1 MDKWIGRY
9 QIIETLG
16 KGGMGVVYG
25 ARDPEL
31 ERDVAIKVVLGWA
44 QYDEDAMARFN
55 REARVVAQLQHPHI
69 VTVFDA
75 GRTDEGLPYF
85 VMEYLEGTDLGKILE
100 RQGSLS
106 PARAVGYIRQV
117 CDGLAYAHAREIV
130 HRDIKPAN
138 LLITP
143 DDNLKI
149 VDFGIAKLVGTQIT
163 GSGVSLGT
171 PLYMAP
177 EQVAGRPV
185 DHRADIF
192 AVGGVLY
199 TALAG
204 RSPFEGPTLGAIC
217 TNIENA
223 PVTPLAELGVD
234 VHPRL
239 EAIIRRALEKAPEDR
254 YQKVSE
260 LAENLRNVSVD
271 LEAAASAPTVITPQP
286 GAAAP
291 RVLQP
296 QASPPRPHRR
306 FVWLAVA
313 LIAVA
318 AALWAW
324 PSSPLRSTEPG
335 QQTAAEGRGATNAG
349 DTPSEDESGAATG
362 DSNATVGAG
371 SEQAAEIA
379 SEGAATGAS
388 SANAPD
394 DVDTAPTT
402 SGPDPASGDDA
413 APTDADAPTTYYP
426 ASPREREEVSRI
438 VTLLVRGLEKK
449 DSTAIARAFGG
460 ELTPFQWNAFRR
472 LFAGPRL
479 KIRHTVGDVGSSAE
493 GMVVAEVHNDILFL
507 GAPRRVPPPRKATW
521 VMRFRSD
528 PYGEL
533 QLESLRLR

>member
-1 MDKWIGRY
+1 MDTWIGRY

-31 ERDVAIKVVLGWA
+31 ERDVAIKVVLSWA

-100 RQGSLS
+100 QQGSLS
-106 PARAVGYIRQV
+106 PARAVGYIRQA
-117 CDGLAYAHAREIV
+117 CDGLAYAHARDIV

-143 DDNLKI
+143 DDHLKI

-177 EQVAGRPV
+177 EQVAGRLV

-192 AVGGVLY
+192 AVGAVLY
-199 TALAG
+199 TSLAG

-217 TNIENA
+217 HKIESE
-223 PVTPLAELGVD
+223 PPTPLAELGVE

-239 EAIIRRALEKAPEDR
+239 EAIVQRTLEKAPEDR

-260 LAENLRNVSVD
+260 LAEDLRRVSVD
-271 LEAAASAPTVITPQP
+271 LEAAASAPTVITPMP

-291 RVLQP
+291 RTGRQT
-296 QASPPRPHRR
+296 QTSPSRHRR
-306 FVWLAVA
+306 RVVWVA
-313 LIAVA
+313 LVSIATA
-318 AALWAW
+318 AALWAL
-324 PSSPLRSTEPG
+324 PGSPLRSMGPPPH
-335 QQTAAEGRGATNAG
+335 TAGGDPPDAT
-349 DTPSEDESGAATG
+349 DTPNDSESLTRSG
-362 DSNATVGAG
+362 DSPVAG
-371 SEQAAEIA
+371 STGLDPAAEIA
-379 SEGAATGAS
+379 ADVDA
-388 SANAPD
+388 ANAAAEI
-394 DVDTAPTT
+394 DTVPTA
-402 SGPDPASGDDA
+402 SRRDPASAGDPAASDA
-413 APTDADAPTTYYP
+413 EPPTTYHP
-426 ASPREREEVSRI
+426 ASTRERAEVNRI
-438 VTLLVRGLEKK
+438 VALLVRGLEKK
-449 DSTAIARAFGG
+449 DSTAIAGAFGG
-460 ELTPFQWNAFRR
+460 ELTPYQWSAFRR
-472 LFAGPRL
+472 LFSGPRM
-479 KIRHTVGDVGSSAE
+479 KIRHTVGEVGSSAD
-493 GMVVAEVHNDILFL
+493 GVVIAEVHNDILFL
-507 GAPRRVPPPRKATW
+507 GAPSRVPAPRKATW
-521 VMRFRSD
+521 VMRFRPD
-528 PYGEL
+528 AYGGL

>member
-1 MDKWIGRY
+1 MDRWIGRY

-31 ERDVAIKVVLGWA
+31 ERDVAIKVVLSWA

-106 PARAVGYIRQV
+106 PARAVGYMLQA
-117 CDGLAYAHAREIV
+117 CDGLSYAHARDIV

-143 DDNLKI
+143 DDLLKI

-199 TALAG
+199 TLLAG

-217 TNIENA
+217 NKIESEA
-223 PVTPLAELGVD
+223 PTPLAELGVD

-239 EAIIRRALEKAPEDR
+239 EAIIRRTLEKAPEDR
-254 YQKVSE
+254 YQTVSE
-260 LAENLRNVSVD
+260 LAGDLRRVTVE
-271 LEAAASAPTVITPQP
+271 LEAAASAPTVITPKP
-286 GAAAP
+286 GAPAA
-291 RVLQP
+291 RAAAQ
-296 QASPPRPHRR
+296 SRSTSPRPRR
-306 FVWLAVA
+306 LVAWLALA
-313 LIAVA
+313 SIATA
-318 AALWAW
+318 AALWAL
-324 PSSPLRSTEPG
+324 PGSPLRSTEPQ
-335 QQTAAEGRGATNAG
+335 QQTAGGGGDAPNAG
-349 DTPSEDESGAATG
+349 GASGGSESGTSSR
-362 DSNATVGAG
+362 DSLAEVAAG
-371 SEQAAEIA
+371 SEQAAEVVSDA
-379 SEGAATGAS
+379 KAVNAAAGRDS
-388 SANAPD
+388 
-394 DVDTAPTT
+394 VPTT
-402 SGPDPASGDDA
+402 SGRDPTSGVAAAAS
-413 APTDADAPTTYYP
+413 DADAPAAFHP
-426 ASPREREEVSRI
+426 ASTRERAEVNRI
-438 VTLLVRGLEKK
+438 AALLARGLEKR
-449 DSTAIARAFGG
+449 DSTAIARVFGG
-460 ELTPFQWNAFRR
+460 DLTPYQWDAFQR
-472 LFAGPRL
+472 LFSGPRMR
-479 KIRHTVGDVGSSAE
+479 IRHTVGDVESS
-493 GMVVAEVHNDILFL
+493 GDGLVIAEVHNDILFQ
-507 GAPRRVPPPRKATW
+507 GPPGRVPPLRKATW

-528 PYGEL
+528 QYGQLE
-533 QLESLRLR
+533 LESLRLR